1 MKHISLVAICAC
13 AALGA
18 SAQTSLVKEAK
29 DAYSKGKPY
38 AEVITMIT
46 PAFTN
51 PETSKSAETYFVPGE
66 ISFKEYDELYKYTQI
81 QPSKYN
87 AADSARMGKLLVDGY
102 NYFMKAFPLDSIP
115 NEKGKIKPKFSKNMI
130 NALVDHARDYRAGGV
145 FLYNTNDYQGAYD
158 AWMIYGS
165 LPEIPEVRKKLES
178 LNKMTPGMMPSDEE
192 ISEIL
197 YNAGL
202 AAWQMNSFDKAYDA
216 FMKAKAKGYNKKQVY
231 DYAMAVAQQ
240 GGHED
245 KVFALAEEAL
255 PLFGKEDP
263 MYVRLILNHYIVNKE
278 NDKAFEVVNQ
288 ALAAEPANSQYLVF
302 RGILFE
308 SNGDLAAAKQNYE
321 EAVAADSRNA
331 QALYYLGHALYN
343 EASTLSDKAP
353 ANPAESQKYFNDVVK
368 PVILESIKYLE
379 NSVDEEPADT
389 RLDALRTLQ
398 NAYYVLNDN
407 ANYEYTQKR
416 LDALK

>member
-1 MKHISLVAICAC
+1 MKHISLAAICAC

-29 DAYSKGKPY
+29 DAYGKGKAY

-51 PETSKSAETYFVPGE
+51 PETSQNAETYYVPGE
-66 ISFKEYDELYKYTQI
+66 MSFKEYDELYKYTQI

-87 AADSARMGKLLVDGY
+87 AADSARMGKMLVDGY

-115 NEKGKIKPKFSKNMI
+115 NEKGKVKPKFSKNMI
-130 NALVDHARDYRAGGV
+130 NTLVDHARDYRAGGV
-145 FLYNTNDYQGAYD
+145 FLYNTNDYKGAYD
-158 AWMIYGS
+158 AWMIYGT
-165 LPEIPEVRKKLES
+165 LPEIPEVHKKLES
-178 LNKMTPGMMPSDEE
+178 LNRMTPGMMPSDEE

-202 AAWQMNSFDKAYDA
+202 AAWQMNEFDKAYDA

-255 PLFGKEDP
+255 PLYGKEDP

-308 SNGDLAAAKQNYE
+308 SNGDIDAAKKNYE
-321 EAVAADSRNA
+321 DAVAADSRNA

-343 EASTLSDKAP
+343 EASALSDKGP
-353 ANPAESQKYFNDVVK
+353 ANPAESQKYFTDVVK
-368 PVILESIKYLE
+368 PVLLESIKYLG

-398 NAYYVLNDN
+398 NAYYALNDN

-416 LDALK
+416 LDAMK